1 MKNSHFSFGF
11 LLLFTLILYV
21 RSQDVIGCGGFI
33 KSNTEINYKI
43 IKVKLLTKDG
53 AVKYISEASPVNGY
67 YMIPVYNK
75 GEYIL
80 QVTPPP
86 GWSFGK
92 WSALF
97 FFLKFCLIF
106 LK

>member
-1 MKNSHFSFGF
+1 MNRFHFAYG
-11 LLLFTLILYV
+11 LLFLFSTFLHVL
-21 RSQDVIGCGGFI
+21 SQDVIGCGGFI

-53 AVKYISEASPVNGY
+53 AVKYTSEASPVNGY

-92 WSALF
+92 
-97 FFLKFCLIF
+97 LKD
-106 LK
+106 